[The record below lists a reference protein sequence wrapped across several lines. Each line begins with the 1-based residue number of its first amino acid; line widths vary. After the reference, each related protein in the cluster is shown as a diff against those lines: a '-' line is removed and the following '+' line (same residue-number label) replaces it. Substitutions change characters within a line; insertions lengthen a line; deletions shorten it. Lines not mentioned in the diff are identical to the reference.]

1 MNVQRDRHRI
11 REVKFYI
18 SKGECSM
25 AYSVPQT
32 KDAFEKLCAEANV
45 ALPYTADT
53 SILKT
58 PVPIGGKTA
67 PNRIAYQA
75 MEGCDGT
82 PGGLPD
88 TLTKRRYLRFAH
100 GGAGVIWFEATAV
113 VPEGRANPRQLYI
126 DEKNYM
132 DFAPLVAEIK
142 ETCLREN
149 GYEPLIFMQLTHSGR
164 YSKPEGVPA
173 PLIAYNNPI
182 FEGENPID
190 PSRILSDEYLDMVKE
205 KLVAAAALAE
215 KAGFD
220 GCDIKC
226 CHRYLLCELLSAYN
240 RPGRYGGSWENRTRL
255 VREAIY
261 GALENCSSDFIVS
274 SRMNIY
280 DGFPYPYG
288 FSVTEGN
295 GITPDYTDAKR
306 LARDLS
312 AHGVKL
318 LNFTMGNPYF
328 NPHVNRP
335 FATGKYDPPEHPM
348 YGVWRMLAGTA
359 EVAREIPDT
368 RVISSGL
375 SFLGEV
381 SPNVT
386 AAAVKDG
393 WFDFAG
399 YGRETLAYPDCARDI
414 CEKGALDA
422 KKLCIACGKCTEIM
436 RTKGGTP
443 GCVIRDGEVYM
454 PIYKKQV
461 LGK

>member
-1 MNVQRDRHRI
+1 MPSAI
-11 REVKFYI
+11 
-18 SKGECSM
+18 
-25 AYSVPQT
+25 PQN
-32 KDAFEKLCAEANV
+32 KAAFEKLCAEASV
-45 ALPYTADT
+45 TLPYTEDT

-58 PVPIGGKTA
+58 PVQLGSRTA

-82 PGGLPD
+82 PAGLPD
-88 TLTKRRYLRFAH
+88 ELTMRRYLRFAR

-113 VPEGRANPRQLYI
+113 VNEGRANPRQLYI

-132 DFAPLVAEIK
+132 EYAPVVAQIK
-142 ETCLREN
+142 EACLKEN
-149 GYEPLIFMQLTHSGR
+149 GYEPLIFIQLTHSGR

-182 FEGENPID
+182 FEGDNPID
-190 PSRILSDEYLDMVKE
+190 SSRIVSDEYLDMVKE
-205 KLVAAAALAE
+205 KLIAAAALAE

-240 RPGRYGGSWENRTRL
+240 REGRYGGSWENRTRM
-255 VREAIY
+255 VREGIR
-261 GALENCSSDFIVS
+261 GAMQVTSSDFIVS

-295 GITPDYTDAKR
+295 GIEPDYSEAIQLAKEI
-306 LARDLS
+306 S
-312 AHGVKL
+312 GYGVKL

-335 FATGKYDPPEHPM
+335 YATGTYEPPEHPM
-348 YGVWRMLAGTA
+348 FGVWRMLDGIAQ
-359 EVAREIPDT
+359 VAKEIPDT
-368 RVISSGL
+368 KVISSGL
-375 SFLGEV
+375 SFLGAA
-381 SPNVT
+381 SPNVM
-386 AAAVKDG
+386 AATIGEG

-399 YGRETLAYPDCARDI
+399 YGRETLAYPNCAKEI
-414 CEKGALDA
+414 IENGALDP
-422 KKLCIACGKCTEIM
+422 KKLCLTCGKCTEIM

-443 GCVIRDGEVYM
+443 GCPIRDGEVYM

>member
-1 MNVQRDRHRI
+1 MPTDPARSIPRAPDALSQTELPTAAGTAVL
-11 REVKFYI
+11 
-18 SKGECSM
+18 GT
-25 AYSVPQT
+25 PQT
-32 KDAFEKLCAEANV
+32 V
-45 ALPYTADT
+45 
-53 SILKT
+53 
-58 PVPIGGKTA
+58 GRRTA
-67 PNRIAYQA
+67 PNRIVYQA

-82 PGGLPD
+82 PEGAPGE
-88 TLTKRRYLRFAH
+88 LTRRRYARFAA
-100 GGAGVIWFEATAV
+100 GGPGIIWVEATAV
-113 VPEGRANPRQLYI
+113 AEEGRANPRQLWLTPKTR
-126 DEKNYM
+126 D
-132 DFAPLVAEIK
+132 DFARLAEEIRERCQK
-142 ETCLREN
+142 EN
-149 GYEPLIFMQLTHSGR
+149 GYAPLLILQLTHSGR
-164 YSKPEGVPA
+164 YSKPHGKPE
-173 PLIAYNNPI
+173 PLIAYKNPL
-182 FEGENPID
+182 FEKDGPLPD
-190 PSRILSDEYLDMVKE
+190 SCVLSDDDLDAVTE
-205 KLVAAAALAE
+205 KLVFSAHLAE
-215 KAGFD
+215 QAGFD
-220 GCDIKC
+220 GADIKC

-359 EVAREIPDT
+359 EVAREIPET